1 MNAERMYFFFDNCLN
16 HCGTQDDYG
25 PDYFGGQPV
34 MFGGSQGNF
43 QLDVCKP
50 VML

>member
-1 MNAERMYFFFDNCLN
+1 
-16 HCGTQDDYG
+16 
-25 PDYFGGQPV
+25 

-50 VML
+50 VMLLTSIELLTDASRSFVIAAPLRSSPIKAHQSASR